1 MRERQALRGFL
12 KVVRLPVPEPA
23 LEFMCLPFKISLY
36 TNLQVNVLPRR
47 DVCSQGDDDGT

>member
-12 KVVRLPVPEPA
+12 KVVRLPEPA
-23 LEFMCLPFKISLY
+23 LEFMCLPFQISLY